1 MVIAQSLVDLPY
13 YLASN
18 FEEKVLYLKK
28 AADNTG
34 DPTPLRLAGL
44 EYTHKRKY
52 DEAFELYKKAGDE
65 GYPIAYIQAG
75 QLAKKKKPDS
85 DADIE
90 WYEKAQKAGVLVCI
104 DGNNE
109 QFQASALNEL
119 LLIKRFVQNKM

>member
-1 MVIAQSLVDLPY
+1 
-13 YLASN
+13 
-18 FEEKVLYLKK
+18 LKK

-44 EYTHKRKY
+44 EYTHERKY

-90 WYEKAQKAGVLVCI
+90 CYEKA
-104 DGNNE
+104 
-109 QFQASALNEL
+109 
-119 LLIKRFVQNKM
+119 